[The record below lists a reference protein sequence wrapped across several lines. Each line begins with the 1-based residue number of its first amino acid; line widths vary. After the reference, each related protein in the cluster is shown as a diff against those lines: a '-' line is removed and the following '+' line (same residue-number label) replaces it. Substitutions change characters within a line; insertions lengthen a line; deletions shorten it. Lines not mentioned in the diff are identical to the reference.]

1 MAPFSDVRL
10 LSSELGRD
18 THNQCWQVLR
28 DSQLA
33 PVHHCLRIF
42 LMPFSAQN
50 LVGHLAE
57 RLSV

>member
-10 LSSELGRD
+10 LRD